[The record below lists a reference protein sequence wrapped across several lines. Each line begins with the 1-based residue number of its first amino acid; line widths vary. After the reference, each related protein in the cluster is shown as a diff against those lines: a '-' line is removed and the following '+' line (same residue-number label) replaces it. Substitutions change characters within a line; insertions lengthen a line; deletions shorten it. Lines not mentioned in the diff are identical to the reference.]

1 MKNEK
6 KEFKNNAV
14 IDFRYGVIA
23 ELLNPYLNRAERRR
37 LIKEKVKREYD
48 IPYSDRRTI
57 SFSTLRAWLAKY
69 NKYGKDG
76 LAPKSRSDLGKCK
89 CLTRGEESV
98 LLCYLQDHPGVTATS
113 ALKKLRREGKIKSDI
128 SKSSLSRFIIRHRMQ
143 RKNRL
148 QEKADELQLKFDF
161 EYPLECVQAD
171 IFHAFNF
178 PDEKGKPKKVKLI
191 VFLDDAT
198 RRVLYCHL
206 SFSEESLE
214 FEKGIKHILA
224 CQGRIGMIY
233 VDNGSTFIALQT
245 KRILSILGISI
256 VHSTVRRPKG
266 RGKIER
272 FFRTSNDSFFRPLDI
287 VEIKSLKELNKKY
300 REWVECEY
308 HRTPHRG
315 LLNKTPIDAWLAKTH
330 HIIHLDP
337 AINLDEVFKHEEKR
351 KVYNDSTIRVAGRL
365 YEVPSHLIGKK
376 IIIRFNPLQPKKDIK
391 ISYDGKFYGEAKLVD
406 AFANRKIKRSKNKNL
421 LEVLE
426 ANEEQEKLQSHED
439 SKTQEQEVNN
449 TMLLSAS
456 EIDLDDEEE
465 ERDGN

>member
-1 MKNEK
+1 VKNEE
-6 KEFKNNAV
+6 KELKNKTI
-14 IDFRYGVIA
+14 IDFRYGIIA
-23 ELLNPYLNRAERRR
+23 ELLNPYLNRAERRK
-37 LIKEKVKREYD
+37 LIKEKVKRKYD
-48 IPYSDRRTI
+48 IPFSNRRTI
-57 SFSTLRAWLAKY
+57 SFATLMAWLSVYK
-69 NKYGKDG
+69 KYGKDG
-76 LAPKSRSDLGKCK
+76 LAPKNRSDLGKCK
-89 CLTRGEESV
+89 CLNRKEESI
-98 LLCYLQDHPGVTATS
+98 LLCYLEKHPEVPATTAV
-113 ALKKLRREGKIKSDI
+113 KKLRREGKITSDI
-128 SKSSLSRFIIRHRMQ
+128 SKSSLSRFIISHGMQ

-171 IFHAFNF
+171 IFHAFNL
-178 PDEKGKPKKVKLI
+178 PDKKGKKKKVKLI

-198 RRVLYCHL
+198 RRVLYCNL
-206 SFSEESLE
+206 SFSEEAVE
-214 FEKGIKHILA
+214 FEKGIKHILVSH
-224 CQGRIGMIY
+224 GRIGMIY

-287 VEIKSLKELNKKY
+287 GKIKDVEELNIKY

-315 LLNKTPIDAWLAKTH
+315 LLNKTPITAWLEKAH

-351 KVYNDSTIRVAGRL
+351 KVYNDSTIWVAGRL

-376 IIIRFNPLQPKKDIK
+376 IIIRFNPLQPAKDIR

-406 AFANRKIKRSKNKNL
+406 AFSNRKVKRSKNKNL
-421 LEVLE
+421 LEVNDE
-426 ANEEQEKLQSHED
+426 HKKSEFYDDAKEQE
-439 SKTQEQEVNN
+439 TNN
-449 TMLLSAS
+449 FTLLSAS

-465 ERDGN
+465 EKDEN